1 MQFAI
6 SYKFSMILLFR
17 IGEVSNV
24 PNKDIDDTRN
34 SFILIYGMCSALSPL
49 PGGEQATS
57 NKKTLAQ
64 IFKKLISM
72 IFMDCFLSSPTAGN
86 INIIIKYQNYVYFQ
100 VLEVIGVLRILMN
113 VSPIPV
119 SMEYAWT

>member
-6 SYKFSMILLFR
+6 SYKFLMILLLR

-24 PNKDIDDTRN
+24 PNEDIDDTCN
-34 SFILIYGMCSALSPL
+34 SFILIYGMCSALPCCCRMVSRQP
-49 PGGEQATS
+49 QI
-57 NKKTLAQ
+57 KKTQ
-64 IFKKLISM
+64 ILKKLVSM
-72 IFMDCFLSSPTAGN
+72 VFMDCFLSSPTAGN
-86 INIIIKYQNYVYFQ
+86 INIIIRYQNYVYFQ